1 MRGSEKLES
10 KLLLGSIVSLVS
22 GEPGLVPVKEL

>member
-10 KLLLGSIVSLVS
+10 RALFGSIVSLIS